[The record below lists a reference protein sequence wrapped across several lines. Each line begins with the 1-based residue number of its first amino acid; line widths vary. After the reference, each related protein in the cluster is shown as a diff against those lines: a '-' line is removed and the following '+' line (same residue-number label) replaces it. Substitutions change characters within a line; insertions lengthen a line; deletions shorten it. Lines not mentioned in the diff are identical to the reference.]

1 VTTFWK
7 VMAGLLLSLPPAA
20 YVGGTLV
27 SSQAD
32 MPTERAPVVLSPTPT
47 LDEPTSPSAR
57 PDPDGRP
64 NNGRAEDDR
73 GDDRR
78 GEDGRSGGDQ
88 DADDEGDENGFE
100 IVRPEPEDFDD
111 DRGEG
116 DDGAGGS
123 DDDGADDD

>member
-32 MPTERAPVVLSPTPT
+32 MPTQRTPVVLTPAPPVDAT
-47 LDEPTSPSAR
+47 ASPSAR
-57 PDPDGRP
+57 PDPDGGRP
-64 NNGRAEDDR
+64 NDGR
-73 GDDRR
+73 GDDNRR
-78 GEDGRSGGDQ
+78 GDDQ
-88 DADDEGDENGFE
+88 DADDERDEDDFE

-111 DRGEG
+111 ADDRGEG
-116 DDGAGGS
+116 GDGGGS
-123 DDDGADDD
+123 DDDRVDDD